1 MLELTRA
8 PSDVL
13 TKEAHQS
20 QTMCF
25 VAQRIKN
32 QPGGIFF
39 EFQAVFGA
47 LVFYIVRHG
56 YLY

>member
-1 MLELTRA
+1 VIGGLLLA
-8 PSDVL
+8 
-13 TKEAHQS
+13 
-20 QTMCF
+20 
-25 VAQRIKN
+25 VAFFKN
-32 QPGGIFF
+32 QLGILL